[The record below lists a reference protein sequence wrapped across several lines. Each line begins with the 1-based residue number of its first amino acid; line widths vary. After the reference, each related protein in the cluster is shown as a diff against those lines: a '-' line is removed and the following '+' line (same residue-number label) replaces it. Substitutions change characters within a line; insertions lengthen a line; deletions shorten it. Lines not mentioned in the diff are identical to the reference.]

1 MIDFFA
7 KPDDLVAKFKA
18 KSPEVHFDYDEI
30 AHEAHKR
37 VFTIA
42 KMTNLDLLKD
52 MKNSLSTAFHNGIT
66 FDEWKKDIIPHLKKA
81 AGGEM
86 LKLKIQKPV
95 K

>member
-66 FDEWKKDIIPHLKKA
+66 FDEWKKDIIPHLKKS
-81 AGGEM
+81 GWWGDVEI
-86 LKLKIQKPV
+86 KNPKNR
-95 K
+95 